1 MKTTLDVPKYL
12 IEEVK
17 KETKA
22 KTKTEAL
29 IVVMKEFLRQ
39 RYIKEIQDIVGK
51 VEFDASAREIREGNE
66 RIK

>member
-29 IVVMKEFLRQ
+29 IVAMKEFLRQ

-51 VEFDASAREIREGNE
+51 VEFDGSAREIREGNE